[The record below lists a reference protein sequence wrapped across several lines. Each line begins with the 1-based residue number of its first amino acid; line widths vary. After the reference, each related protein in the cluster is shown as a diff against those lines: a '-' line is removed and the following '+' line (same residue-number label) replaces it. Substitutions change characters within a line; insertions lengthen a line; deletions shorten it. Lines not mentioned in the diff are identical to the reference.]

1 MTVGFRIT
9 PVTQRVDAA
18 LCARARALP
27 AANIGDVMN
36 RIQTMRGGFR
46 PFGGKRVIAGPAF
59 TVKARAGDNL
69 LLHRACDMAAPG
81 DIIVGDGGGDLS
93 IALMGELMIGHALT
107 RGVHG
112 IVLDG
117 AVRDVEA
124 LAALDIGV
132 WACGATPSGPYKD
145 GPGEIG
151 HPVSC
156 GGQVV
161 MPGDLVMADADG
173 VVVVPRAE
181 AEAVILAAEA
191 HQAKEQRAQAAI
203 DARSYDRAWVLEALR
218 AKGCEGA

>member
-1 MTVGFRIT
+1 MPIGFRIA

-18 LCARARALP
+18 LIARAAKLP
-27 AANIGDVMN
+27 AANIGDVMS
-36 RIQTMRGGFR
+36 RVQTMRGGFR
-46 PFGGKRVIAGPAF
+46 PFGGKKVIAGPAF
-59 TVKARAGDNL
+59 PVRARAGDNL
-69 LLHRACDMAAPG
+69 MLHRACDMAEPG

-93 IALMGELMIGHALT
+93 IALMGELMIGHAQT
-107 RGVHG
+107 RGVQG

-124 LAALDIGV
+124 LAMLDIGV

-151 HPVSC
+151 YPVSC

-161 MPGDLVMADADG
+161 MPGDLIVADADG
-173 VVVVPRAE
+173 VVVVPLAHAAE
-181 AEAVILAAEA
+181 VIALAEA
-191 HQAKEQRAQAAI
+191 HNAKEQRAQAAI
-203 DARSYDRAWVLEALR
+203 EARTYDRSWVVDALR

>member
-1 MTVGFRIT
+1 MTIGFRIA
-9 PVTQRVDAA
+9 PVTQRVAPD
-18 LCARARALP
+18 LCARARHLP

-36 RIQTMRGGFR
+36 RIQTLRGGFR
-46 PFGGKRVIAGPAF
+46 PFGGRKVIAGPAF

-69 LLHRACDMAAPG
+69 LLHRACDMAEPG
-81 DIIVGDGGGDLS
+81 DIIVGDGAGDLS
-93 IALMGELMIGHALT
+93 IALMGELMIGHAMK
-107 RGVHG
+107 RGVQG

-124 LAALDIGV
+124 LAAMDIGV

-151 HPVSC
+151 HPIAC

-161 MPGDLVMADADG
+161 MPGDLIVADADG
-173 VVVVPRAE
+173 VVVVPRAHA
-181 AEAVILAAEA
+181 AEVIAAAEA
-191 HQAKEQRAQAAI
+191 HNAKEQRAQAAI
-203 DARSYDRAWVLEALR
+203 DAGTYDRAWVLDALR